1 MIVEARAST
10 TNQRVEAVRELMR
23 AQAIDAVIV
32 RSTDRYLNEYVP
44 LEESTRAWLTG
55 FTGSMGDALLTR
67 DEGWLAVDGR
77 YYLQGDQE
85 TAGTPFVVERVP
97 LGTSLRTALFGLAK
111 RAAQAGARRIA
122 YEPDRFALKELDEL
136 TTLLQPTGAELV
148 PTRPS
153 LLEQARGPI
162 EEPRRP
168 IRGVDEQAVGAT
180 VAEKVARA
188 REALER
194 HDVQAYVVQHLDE
207 LAWVTNLRGD
217 DFPYQATFRG
227 IGVLTREAVLL
238 AAAAERIPA
247 DVLAARAPALR
258 LVDPGDWSAALP
270 QGGRVGYDPD
280 GVTADVV
287 QAIRARGATPVPV
300 PSPLGALKAKKNEA
314 ELKAMRAAFAKAD
327 AVVEAAQA
335 YVHRRVDAGEPV
347 TEADLA
353 AEVERLFRASGATG
367 LSFKVIAAAGKNGAI
382 IHYGTPDPERVIREG
397 ELVLLDTGAYYA
409 EGYATDLTRTFLAGS
424 RAAATPEQRRHFTLV
439 LKGAIAGMSARLP
452 VGGRGDQLDALT
464 RAPLW
469 AAGLDFNHGTGHG
482 VGINVHESPPR
493 VSPNGPVKL
502 EEGHVFSI
510 EPGVYLPEFGGVRI
524 ENLVTL
530 APAPGAPGFMDVVPL
545 TSSRLDE
552 RLFDQALLSE
562 GERAWLATY
571 ARLREER
578 IAAYGA

>member
-1 MIVEARAST
+1 MIVEARAAT
-10 TNQRVEAVRELMR
+10 TTQRVAAVRELMR
-23 AQAIDAVIV
+23 AQGIDAVIV

-55 FTGSMGDALLTR
+55 FTGSMGDALLTL
-67 DEGWLAVDGR
+67 DQAWLAVDGR

-85 TAGTPFVVERVP
+85 TAGTPFTVERVP
-97 LGTSLRTALFGLAK
+97 LGASIRTSLFGLVKKVAL
-111 RAAQAGARRIA
+111 AGARRIA

-136 TTLLQPTGAELV
+136 AALLQPTGAELV

-153 LLEQARGPI
+153 LIEQARGPV
-162 EEPRRP
+162 EEPERP
-168 IRGVDEQAVGAT
+168 IRGVDEAAVGLT
-180 VAEKVARA
+180 VADKVARA

-194 HDVQAYVVQHLDE
+194 HDVQAFVVQHLDE

-227 IGVLTREAVLL
+227 VGLLTREAVLL
-238 AAAAERIPA
+238 AAAPSRIPA
-247 DVLAARAPALR
+247 DVLAARGAALR
-258 LVDPGDWSAALP
+258 LVDPADWSAALP
-270 QGGRVGYDPD
+270 AGGRVGYDPD
-280 GVTADVV
+280 AVTADVV
-287 QAIRARGATPVPV
+287 QTIRARGATPVPM
-300 PSPLGALKAKKNEA
+300 PSPLSALKAKKNEA
-314 ELKAMRAAFAKAD
+314 ELRAMRAAFARAD

-335 YVHRRVDAGEPV
+335 YVHARVDAGEPV

-424 RAAATPEQRRHFTLV
+424 RATATPEQKRYFTLV

-452 VGGRGDQLDALT
+452 VGARGDQLDAIT

-482 VGINVHESPPR
+482 VGINVHEFPPR
-493 VSPNGPVKL
+493 VSPNGGAKL

-530 APAPGAPGFMDVVPL
+530 APAPGLPGFLDVVPL
-545 TSSRLDE
+545 TTSLLDE
-552 RLFDQALLSE
+552 RLFDQELLTDA
-562 GERAWLATY
+562 ERAWLANY
-571 ARLREER
+571 ARMRAER
-578 IAAYGA
+578 IATYGA